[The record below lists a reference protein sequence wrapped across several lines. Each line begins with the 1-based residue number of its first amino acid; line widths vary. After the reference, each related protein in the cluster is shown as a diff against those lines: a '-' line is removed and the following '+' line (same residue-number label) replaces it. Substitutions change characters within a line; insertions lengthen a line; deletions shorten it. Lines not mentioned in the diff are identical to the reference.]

1 MQRRQSR
8 PVSTACTIRV
18 VDVVDFS
25 HVFYL
30 PMPLAVCSAEIAHGF
45 QRQKSP
51 LVITLVMHRES
62 IPVVGAPALSAH
74 RVRGPGKALGIEK
87 LDRPDRRPANA
98 ADRRTVLI
106 GAAAVDFGP
115 GDARATP
122 PRMPRGA
129 SRGPLDLSSVCRP

>member
-51 LVITLVMHRES
+51 LVFTLVMHRES
-62 IPVVGAPALSAH
+62 IPVVGAPRAVCAS
-74 RVRGPGKALGIEK
+74 GPWPGESVG
-87 LDRPDRRPANA
+87 DRETRQTRSPTRKR
-98 ADRRTVLI
+98 
-106 GAAAVDFGP
+106 
-115 GDARATP
+115 
-122 PRMPRGA
+122 
-129 SRGPLDLSSVCRP
+129 S